1 MVSVTNSGVLPEMSL
16 QAGWLAWPGRRFVTE
31 VFDGADEAL
40 AALDSVQRGL
50 GSTGFQ
56 TLNWLT
62 VLYEELAPSHRAMPR
77 LVVVSDRS
85 SGDVCLILPLV
96 VKMKRGLRV
105 ARFADLG
112 VAEYGAPILGPAA
125 PTKRRSIRRM
135 WRSVRA
141 ALKDV
146 DLIRLE
152 RMPAEIGGRA
162 NPLVTRRGVTP
173 ARHTGYAI
181 TVTGTVDEYLRTL
194 GKKYR
199 KEVERCTRLWAQ
211 EGNPKFA
218 RAETGE
224 AIARGYSLLE
234 EHQAQRQV
242 ALGGKYV
249 LGEQPYSAFYERI
262 VMDGFEPEFSYLFTL
277 EAKTDVIATLF
288 GVVHDGTFTLLRIA
302 NGGPAFK
309 HMSPGRL
316 IIVEAMK
323 YFVARGVTRFD
334 LGIGDQ
340 NFKRRLGA
348 KEVPLYD
355 LFIAR
360 DLKAYPKAAFHRF
373 KGRLRQNMRLRATAR
388 DLKAKVKR

>member
-1 MVSVTNSGVLPEMSL
+1 MVSVTDNSAGPEMAL
-16 QAGWLAWPGRRFVTE
+16 PARRLGWPGRRFVTE

-40 AALDSVQRGL
+40 AALDSVQGGL
-50 GSTGFQ
+50 VSTGFQ

-62 VLYEELAPSHRAMPR
+62 VLYEELAVSHRAMPR

-96 VKMKRGLRV
+96 VKKKRGLRV

-112 VAEYGAPILGPAA
+112 VADYGAPILGPAA
-125 PTKRRSIRRM
+125 PQKHRSIRRM
-135 WRSVRA
+135 WRSVRS

-152 RMPAEIGGRA
+152 RMPGTIGGRV
-162 NPLVTRRGVTP
+162 NPLITRRAVTS

-181 TVTGTVDEYLRTL
+181 TIAGTVDDYLRTL

-199 KEVERCTRLWAQ
+199 KEVQRCTRLWAQ
-211 EGNPKFA
+211 EGDPRFA
-218 RAETGE
+218 RAQTSQ
-224 AIARGYSLLE
+224 AIARGYSILE
-234 EHQAQRQV
+234 EQQAQRH
-242 ALGGKYV
+242 AATGTKYV
-249 LGEQPYSAFYERI
+249 LGEAPYSAFYERI

-277 EAKTDVIATLF
+277 EAKSGVIATLF
-288 GVVHDGTFTLLRIA
+288 GVVHDGTFTLLRIS
-302 NGGPAFK
+302 NGGPRWSY
-309 HMSPGRL
+309 MSPGRL

-340 NFKRRLGA
+340 AFKRRLGA
-348 KEVPLYD
+348 QQVPLYD
-355 LFIAR
+355 LFIAK
-360 DLKAYPKAAFHRF
+360 DLKAYPRAAFHRW
-373 KGRLRQNMRLRATAR
+373 KGRLRQNMALQATVR
-388 DLKAKVKR
+388 RLKAKFRR

>member
-1 MVSVTNSGVLPEMSL
+1 MVSVTDNIGVPEMAL
-16 QAGWLAWPGRRFVTE
+16 QARWLVWPGRRFVTE

-40 AALDSVQRGL
+40 AALDSIQGGL
-50 GSTGFQ
+50 ESTGFQ

-85 SGDVCLILPLV
+85 SGDVCLILPLL
-96 VKMKRGLRV
+96 VKKKRGLRV

-112 VAEYGAPILGPAA
+112 VADYGAPILGPAA
-125 PTKRRSIRRM
+125 PAKRRSIRRM
-135 WRSVRA
+135 WRSVRS

-152 RMPAEIGGRA
+152 RMPADIGGCP
-162 NPLVTRRGVTP
+162 NPLITRRGVTS
-173 ARHTGYAI
+173 ARQTGYAI
-181 TVTGTVDEYLRTL
+181 TVPGTVDEYLRTL

-218 RAETGE
+218 RAETSE

-234 EHQAQRQV
+234 EHQAQRQA

-249 LGEQPYSAFYERI
+249 LGEQAYSSFYERI

-277 EAKTDVIATLF
+277 EAKSGVIATLF

-302 NGGPAFK
+302 NGGPRFG
-309 HMSPGRL
+309 HLSPGRL

-340 NFKRRLGA
+340 DFKRRFGA
-348 KEVPLYD
+348 REVPLYD
-355 LFIAR
+355 LFIAS
-360 DLKAYPKAAFHRF
+360 DLKAYPRAAFHRF
-373 KGRLRQNMRLRATAR
+373 NGRLRQNIKLRATAR
-388 DLKAKVKR
+388 RLKAKFKG

>member
-1 MVSVTNSGVLPEMSL
+1 MVSVTDNSVVPEMAL
-16 QAGWLAWPGRRFVTE
+16 QSGWLVWPGRRFVTE

-50 GSTGFQ
+50 GSTSFQ

-96 VKMKRGLRV
+96 VKKKRGLRV

-112 VAEYGAPILGPAA
+112 VADYGAPILGPAA
-125 PTKRRSIRRM
+125 PAKGRSIRRM

-152 RMPAEIGGRA
+152 RMPAEIGGRP
-162 NPLVTRRGVTP
+162 NPLVTRRGVTS
-173 ARHTGYAI
+173 ARQTGYAI

-199 KEVERCTRLWAQ
+199 KEVERCTRLWAE
-211 EGNPKFA
+211 EGDPKFA
-218 RAETGE
+218 RAETSA

-234 EHQAQRQV
+234 EHQAQRQT
-242 ALGGKYV
+242 ALGAKYV

-277 EAKTDVIATLF
+277 EAKTGVIATLF

-302 NGGPAFK
+302 NGGPLYK

-340 NFKRRLGA
+340 NFKRRFGA

-360 DLKAYPKAAFHRF
+360 DLKAYPRAAFHRF
-373 KGRLRQNMRLRATAR
+373 KGRLRQNIRLRASVR
-388 DLKAKVKR
+388 RWKAKFKG